1 MGPFDPTQAHICDG
15 RRTWRTR
22 CSSRPVD
29 PMTALQDSSFG
40 VLGGMLGSRSR
51 FGYFRLQKTGRG
63 PSRQKMSVSE

>member
-22 CSSRPVD
+22 CSSRPID

-51 FGYFRLQKTGRG
+51 FGYFRSQNWQGAI
-63 PSRQKMSVSE
+63 PAEDVSL